1 MKLYESRLSYFHD
14 KATINHCKPLSVHQH
29 GGPSRLR
36 HVETQTMQTADCRLQ
51 TVQAVQT
58 VQTECYFF
66 PCTQE
71 PILNFL
77 VKFLL

>member
-1 MKLYESRLSYFHD
+1 MKLYESRLSYFQD

-36 HVETQTMQTADCRLQ
+36 HVETQTMQTVDCRLETLQ
-51 TVQAVQT
+51 TVQTVQT

-66 PCTQE
+66 TCTL
-71 PILNFL
+71 IF
-77 VKFLL
+77 

>member
-1 MKLYESRLSYFHD
+1 MKLYESRLSYFND

-51 TVQAVQT
+51 TAD
-58 VQTECYFF
+58 CADRAD
-66 PCTQE
+66 CADCAD
-71 PILNFL
+71 
-77 VKFLL
+77 